1 MSELIE
7 LSAQQHKGLKIAK
20 NNVAQTAAMQQ
31 IVNLTA
37 QEIPQAACD
46 LPIFF
51 TRSATTGQWS
61 IAALMSLK
69 NGINPMV
76 KQDNWQ
82 GLYTPVSLQTSPIF
96 PMRRADSDTYTLGID
111 PQSALLQSEEGNP
124 LFDEDGKET
133 PVLTHIRQLIDSD
146 LKAGYQTYL
155 MTKELQDLGLI
166 KSIDLVLTFG
176 DDSKQPLH
184 GLHTVDEEKL
194 LALPAEKTV
203 EFHKKG
209 YITVLNA
216 MLFSLFQL
224 NRLVR
229 FDAQS
234 SSEQERVVNVKIT
247 EAKSNT

>member
-7 LSAQQHKGLKIAK
+7 LSAQQHKTIKVAK
-20 NNVAQTAAMQQ
+20 NHVALVASKQQ

-37 QEIPQAACD
+37 QEIPQTACD

-51 TRSATTGQWS
+51 TRSATTGQWGA
-61 IAALMSLK
+61 AALMSLR
-69 NGINPMV
+69 NGTNPMV
-76 KQDNWQ
+76 IQDQWQ
-82 GLYTPVSLQTSPIF
+82 GLYTPISLQTCPIF
-96 PMRRADSDTYTLGID
+96 PMRHDDSNSYTLGID
-111 PQSALLQSEEGNP
+111 PESDLLQTKNGIA

-133 PVLTHIRQLIDSD
+133 EFLSQVRHLIDAD

-155 MTKELQDLGLI
+155 MTKELEDLGLL

-176 DDSKQPLH
+176 DNSKQNLH

-194 LALPAEKTV
+194 LALPSEKAV

-229 FDAQS
+229 FDIQTS
-234 SSEQERVVNVKIT
+234 SDQERVVSVKIT
-247 EAKSNT
+247 EAKSNG